1 MSGWIVSGGQAQ
13 PNRRLVGPGAVARAR
28 VDKTINLVNYIVM
41 KKVNVH
47 EAKAGL
53 SRLLGLVEK
62 GETVLICKRNVPAA
76 ELRPI
81 ARPRRARRPVGLA
94 KGFRFPP
101 AFFEPLPAEV
111 LDGFD
116 GR

>member
-1 MSGWIVSGGQAQ
+1 M
-13 PNRRLVGPGAVARAR
+13 LVHYM
-28 VDKTINLVNYIVM
+28 DM

-53 SRLLGLVEK
+53 SSLLDLVSK
-62 GETVLICKRNVPAA
+62 GETVVICRRNVPAA

-81 ARPRRARRPVGLA
+81 ARPRRVRRRFGLA
-94 KGFRFPP
+94 KGFRVAP

-111 LDGFD
+111 LAAFE

>member
-1 MSGWIVSGGQAQ
+1 
-13 PNRRLVGPGAVARAR
+13 
-28 VDKTINLVNYIVM
+28 LVNYIVM

-53 SRLLGLVEK
+53 SALLDLVEK
-62 GETVLICKRNVPAA
+62 GQTVLICKRNVPAA
-76 ELRPI
+76 ELRPL

-94 KGFRFPP
+94 KGFRVPP
-101 AFFEPLPAEV
+101 AFFEPLATEL
-111 LDGFD
+111 LDGFE

>member
-1 MSGWIVSGGQAQ
+1 MAFDKD
-13 PNRRLVGPGAVARAR
+13 PYLV
-28 VDKTINLVNYIVM
+28 KYMVM

-53 SRLLGLVEK
+53 SALLDLVEK
-62 GETVLICKRNVPAA
+62 GQTVLICKRNVPAA

-81 ARPRRARRPVGLA
+81 ARQRRVRRPVGLA
-94 KGFRFPP
+94 KGFRVPP
-101 AFFEPLPAEV
+101 AFFEPLPTEV
-111 LDGFD
+111 LDGFE